1 MSPSSKVC
9 RGEDL
14 EHEELPVYNIIGLIQ
29 QGAGHRH
36 TGASRT
42 AYQPPFLAQIQC
54 HTRSPLAAPTSRT
67 GDKEGT
73 SLANMIRED
82 LVAEHIVIAT
92 YREIVTNFA

>member
-1 MSPSSKVC
+1 MSPDFQKSLLTLLTTPTKLSKAPPLGVSSYT
-9 RGEDL
+9 L
-14 EHEELPVYNIIGLIQ
+14 
-29 QGAGHRH
+29 
-36 TGASRT
+36 TT

-67 GDKEGT
+67 EDKEGT

-82 LVAEHIVIAT
+82 LVAEHIVMAT